1 MGILRKKRPK
11 GETIYVE
18 GIEATVSRAVYQK
31 AYGMFPTIE
40 FRVTADNGDTVVFN
54 LELQLAGK
62 FIQESISAFEA
73 AVPTIP
79 RPKFNSP
86 FG

>member
-1 MGILRKKRPK
+1 MGILRKKREF
-11 GETIYVE
+11 GERIFVE
-18 GIEATVSRAVYQK
+18 GIEATATRAVYQK
-31 AYGMFPTIE
+31 AYGQFPTVE
-40 FRVTADNGDTVVFN
+40 FTITADNGDIVTFN
-54 LELQLAGK
+54 LELALAGK